1 MSHIPYTTFWE
12 HLFGNRVSR
21 DCGAKPVLSHEEENK
36 LSEWLVE
43 MAEAGH
49 GLSTTTLKIKMS
61 NIAMGR
67 DTPFR
72 NGIPGDGWMRGWK
85 RHHPELSVRTSQA
98 LEVAGAKRLCE
109 LNVRS
114 FYDNLEA
121 WCNMNEYSPD
131 RIWNCDETSAHAGKN
146 GGGVIIART
155 GARRVHSIVPDQREW
170 LSVLVC
176 INAAG
181 SSLPSFYISKGAN
194 YIQRCESG
202 ATMAMQPRAWMTSY
216 LFSAWISHFISSIS
230 RISAISLDHR
240 HLLILDG
247 HNSHATLEVIEEA
260 RSAGLDILTLP
271 SHTSHARQPW
281 DVAVFK
287 PFKQYFREY

>member
-1 MSHIPYTTFWE
+1 MKHAALMSHIPYTTFWE

-21 DCGAKPVLSHEEENK
+21 DRGAKPVLSHEEEKK

-49 GLSTTTLKIKMS
+49 ELSTTTLKIKFS

-72 NGIPGDGWMRGWK
+72 NGIPGGGWMRGWK
-85 RHHPELSVRTSQA
+85 QRHPKLSVRTSQA
-98 LEVAGAKRLCE
+98 LEVARAKGLCE

-114 FYDNLEA
+114 FYHNLEA
-121 WCNMNEYSPD
+121 LCNMNEYTHD
-131 RIWNCDETSAHAGKN
+131 RIWNCDETGAQAGKN

-155 GARRVHSIVPDQREW
+155 GARHVHSIVLDQREW

-181 SSLPSFYISKGAN
+181 SSIPSFYIFKGKRFGAN
-194 YIQRCESG
+194 YI
-202 ATMAMQPRAWMTSY
+202 
-216 LFSAWISHFISSIS
+216 
-230 RISAISLDHR
+230 
-240 HLLILDG
+240 
-247 HNSHATLEVIEEA
+247 
-260 RSAGLDILTLP
+260 
-271 SHTSHARQPW
+271 
-281 DVAVFK
+281 
-287 PFKQYFREY
+287 